1 MEPLRIL
8 RQDCTVPS
16 VLRGQ
21 LEQEGYSIDN
31 SILSTEELHR
41 KLMYKQELDCKTHL
55 RSIVSNL
62 NGLAAL
68 DAIDSD
74 YKAAIAKYRVV
85 LRYAAENK
93 GIVW

>member
-16 VLRGQ
+16 VLR
-21 LEQEGYSIDN
+21 EQIAVEVHGHGSV
-31 SILSTEELHR
+31 SSEELHR
-41 KLMYKQELDCKTHL
+41 RLMSKHVIECKNQL
-55 RSIVSNL
+55 RTVVSNL

-85 LRYAAENK
+85 LRYAAENTDA
-93 GIVW
+93 IW